1 VADIEV
7 ERKGPSIWPWV
18 IGLLVLA
25 LLIWALVELFEDD
38 EMATQPVLEQP
49 SSIEVRPQVGPAAPD
64 TPHTDVALPP
74 DTADTQIPAGA
85 TRPDTGAALP
95 SS

>member
-1 VADIEV
+1 MADLEV

-38 EMATQPVLEQP
+38 GTMTTEPVLEQP
-49 SSIEVRPQVGPAAPD
+49 SSIEVRPEVGPAAPD
-64 TPHTDVALPP
+64 TPAAADVIVP
-74 DTADTQIPAGA
+74 ADTPGA
-85 TRPDTGAALP
+85 
-95 SS
+95 